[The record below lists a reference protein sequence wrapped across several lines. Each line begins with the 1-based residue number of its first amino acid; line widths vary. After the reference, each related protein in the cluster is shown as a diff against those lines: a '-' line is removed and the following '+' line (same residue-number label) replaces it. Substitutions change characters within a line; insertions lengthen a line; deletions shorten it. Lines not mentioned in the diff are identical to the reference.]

1 MMELVAPR
9 FLDGLLVF
17 MLVERLVL
25 GRWLVRQ
32 GQSRLVGLLG
42 AYLLSGAAL
51 IAAVRL
57 ALVDETSGFVALPL
71 LVSLIAHVGFLVG
84 SKRLVVPPVAAPP
97 LERRSA

>member
-17 MLVERLVL
+17 MLVERFVL
-25 GRWLVRQ
+25 GRWLVRR

-51 IAAVRL
+51 IAAIRL
-57 ALVDETSGFVALPL
+57 ALVEETAVFVAIPL
-71 LVSLIAHVGFLVG
+71 LVSLVAHVGFLVG
-84 SKRLVVPPVAAPP
+84 SKRLVDGPVAGRP
-97 LERRSA
+97 LAGGAS